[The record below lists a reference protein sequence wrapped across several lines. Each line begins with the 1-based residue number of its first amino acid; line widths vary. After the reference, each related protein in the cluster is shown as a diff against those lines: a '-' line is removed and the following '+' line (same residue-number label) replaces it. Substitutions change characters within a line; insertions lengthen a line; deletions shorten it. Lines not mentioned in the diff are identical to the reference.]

1 MLHIDRHFSDFKKTS
16 KISITE
22 MAHIKRLSCATK
34 YTVLAIAM
42 VIISNHIN
50 SFPANATNNTIM
62 PFHEETHDTHDNE
75 RMLKGKFFL
84 NVERQYINFK

>member
-1 MLHIDRHFSDFKKTS
+1 
-16 KISITE
+16 
-22 MAHIKRLSCATK
+22 MAHIKRLLCATK
-34 YTVLAIAM
+34 HAVLAIAM

-75 RMLKGKFFL
+75 RITKGKCFID
-84 NVERQYINFK
+84 VERQYINLK